1 MSTTTITTKGQITI
15 PKEIRQALAL
25 QTGDQVIFVLEG
37 DKAIMYPSHQRSLM
51 QLRGSLTAKRAY
63 TDHQT
68 IREVAGQE
76 RGESL
81 LEERAG
87 GGGK

>member
-15 PKEIRQALAL
+15 PKDIRQGLAL

-37 DKAIMYPSHQRSLM
+37 NKAIMYPSHQRSLM
-51 QLRGSLTAKRAY
+51 QLRGALLAAQNY

-68 IREVAGQE
+68 VREIIAQE
-76 RGESL
+76 RGQAM
-81 LEERAG
+81 LEEG
-87 GGGK
+87 SDE

>member
-15 PKEIRQALAL
+15 PKDIRQALAL

-37 DKAIMYPSHQRSLM
+37 NKAIMYPSHQRSLM
-51 QLRGSLTAKRAY
+51 QLQGALSATQNY

-68 IREVAGQE
+68 VRETIAQE
-76 RGESL
+76 RGQIM
-81 LEERAG
+81 LEEG
-87 GGGK
+87 SDE

>member
-15 PKEIRQALAL
+15 PKDIRQALAL

-37 DKAIMYPSHQRSLM
+37 NKAIMYPSHQRSLM
-51 QLRGSLTAKRAY
+51 QLRGALSTTQKY

-68 IREVAGQE
+68 VREIIAQE
-76 RGESL
+76 RGQTM
-81 LEERAG
+81 LEEG
-87 GGGK
+87 SNG